1 MRKNDNQSNLE
12 IVDFVKQVSEAM
24 TVMAEGNRQLNETTV
39 ALKDM
44 INAQNV
50 ANATA
55 FKGLDGKMDGLMTM
69 FKYVVAPLIAG
80 IVGLVGAK
88 MLFKL

>member
-1 MRKNDNQSNLE
+1 MRKNENQSNLE

-24 TVMAEGNRQLNETTV
+24 TIMAEGIKQGNEINGSIKE
-39 ALKDM
+39 L

-50 ANATA
+50 ATATA

-69 FKYVVAPLIAG
+69 FKYVIVPLITG

-88 MLFKL
+88 MLFHL